1 MSNGMQGLSFKG
13 VYKVTLPKVDTLKDE
28 NEKNAATDAVI
39 NTVVMGCNMSI
50 DKPKTIQNGDSGIT
64 YFKID
69 DRNDA
74 NFEKGFKSIV
84 DNCNKKFNTDV
95 ASKVYMEK
103 VSEEEFKK

>member
-1 MSNGMQGLSFKG
+1 MSTNGISFKG
-13 VYKVTLPKVDTLKDE
+13 VYKVTLPQVDTLKDK
-28 NEKNAATDAVI
+28 NEKDAVKDAVI
-39 NTVVMGCNMSI
+39 NTVVMGSNMSI
-50 DKPKTIQNGDSGIT
+50 AEPKVVQNGNSLTT

-69 DRNDA
+69 DKNDA
-74 NFEKGFKSIV
+74 NFENGFKSIV